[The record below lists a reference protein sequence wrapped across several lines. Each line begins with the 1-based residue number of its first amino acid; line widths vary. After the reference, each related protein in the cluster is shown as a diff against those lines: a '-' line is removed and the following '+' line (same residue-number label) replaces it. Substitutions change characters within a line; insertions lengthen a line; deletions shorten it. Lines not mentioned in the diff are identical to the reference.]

1 MARIIYLIKLCWL
14 DFWAAIGLLQER
26 FIKRTNDKIKV
37 GFICQ
42 YIPAWNKLLPVY
54 NKLKSDSRFEVY
66 LLCVPNRIEDG
77 RLVSPESLENDTYE
91 YYCQKGYEAVNTLIG
106 KDTWLDLKEMKLDYI
121 FYTRPYNSFMPA
133 EYSSKA
139 VSKYSKICVLLYA
152 MTLAENEW
160 NTALNRDFFRHVYL
174 YFAEI
179 ASGVKVNKK
188 HYPVTHALGLR
199 KSVYHGMP
207 AIEQFMEAKDEKTKV
222 WDFSENEF
230 RAMWTPRWT
239 TDLSLG
245 GTNFFL
251 YKDALLDF
259 AKEHGDI
266 SFLFRPHPLA
276 FANFIKTG
284 EMSEDEVA
292 KYKQNISELPNV
304 CLDIEKE
311 YVATMWNS
319 SVLVSDF
326 SGVIPEYF
334 VTGKP
339 IIYCE
344 TNMIL
349 QPTEDFT
356 KIISGCYCVKNE
368 EELFH
373 WLMELKSGND
383 PLYEKRQ
390 LIIEELF
397 GEKLNH
403 ASDMILHELTSA

>member
-1 MARIIYLIKLCWL
+1 M
-14 DFWAAIGLLQER
+14 
-26 FIKRTNDKIKV
+26 
-37 GFICQ
+37 
-42 YIPAWNKLLPVY
+42 
-54 NKLKSDSRFEVY
+54 
-66 LLCVPNRIEDG
+66 
-77 RLVSPESLENDTYE
+77 
-91 YYCQKGYEAVNTLIG
+91 
-106 KDTWLDLKEMKLDYI
+106 
-121 FYTRPYNSFMPA
+121 
-133 EYSSKA
+133 
-139 VSKYSKICVLLYA
+139 
-152 MTLAENEW
+152 
-160 NTALNRDFFRHVYL
+160 
-174 YFAEI
+174 
-179 ASGVKVNKK
+179 
-188 HYPVTHALGLR
+188 
-199 KSVYHGMP
+199 
-207 AIEQFMEAKDEKTKV
+207 
-222 WDFSENEF
+222 
-230 RAMWTPRWT
+230 
-239 TDLSLG
+239 
-245 GTNFFL
+245 